1 MRWAVSVLCTVA
13 ASAGLVRKQ
22 SMTLEGPAPGPA
34 PGPGGRFDE
43 AGYAADWHK
52 EWQHGDFPRYTET
65 YENKEAV
72 SQYVERQSDGV
83 QSPAYGEGFLQQQG
97 PAPGP
102 APGPG
107 GRFDEAGY
115 AADWHKEWQHGDFPR
130 YTETYENK
138 EAVSQYVDRQSDG
151 VQSPAYGESFLEQRG
166 PAPGP
171 APGPGG
177 RF

>member
-1 MRWAVSVLCTVA
+1 MKGAVAVLCTVA
-13 ASAGLVRKQ
+13 ASAGLVHKQ
-22 SMTLEGPAPGPA
+22 SLMS
-34 PGPGGRFDE
+34 
-43 AGYAADWHK
+43 AA
-52 EWQHGDFPRYTET
+52 
-65 YENKEAV
+65 
-72 SQYVERQSDGV
+72 
-83 QSPAYGEGFLQQQG
+83 
-97 PAPGP
+97 GP

-151 VQSPAYGESFLEQRG
+151 VQSPAYGEGFLQQQG

-171 APGPGG
+171 APGP
-177 RF
+177 